1 MFSVPAMKSGLMLA
15 VLAAVLAVAAAA
27 CGGDDAPAVTDHM
40 AGAGMMAQQPEG
52 SIRVGLRN
60 WEVVPEVTS
69 ARAGRVTF
77 WAVHDM
83 DHMHG
88 HDEGG
93 EIHDLQVMRKLP
105 SGDMELVGQAQG
117 LRMGEAKA
125 LTLELEPGEYE
136 LSCNVVEE
144 VGGRTI
150 SHYKE
155 GMVASFTVTG

>member
-1 MFSVPAMKSGLMLA
+1 MNGWPAIRPGRALA
-15 VLAAVLAVAAAA
+15 ILAAAAAVLAAA
-27 CGGDDAPAVTDHM
+27 CGGDDTVSTADHM
-40 AGAGMMAQQPEG
+40 AGGGMMASQPAG

-69 ARAGRVTF
+69 ARAGKVTF

-83 DHMHG
+83 EHMHG

-93 EIHDLQVMRKLP
+93 AVHDLQVMKKLP
-105 SGDMELVGQAQG
+105 SGEMELIGQVQG
-117 LRMGEAKA
+117 LKMGEAKA
-125 LTLELEPGEYE
+125 LTLELQPGEHE

-144 VGGRTI
+144 VGGTTI
-150 SHYKE
+150 SHYRK